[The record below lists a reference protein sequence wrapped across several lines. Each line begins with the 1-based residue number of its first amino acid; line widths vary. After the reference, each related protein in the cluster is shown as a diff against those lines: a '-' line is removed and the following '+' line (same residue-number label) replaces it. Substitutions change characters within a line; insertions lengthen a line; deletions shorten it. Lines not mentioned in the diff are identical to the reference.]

1 MSAPYP
7 AKSRAK
13 LRCPNERPDKR
24 WTFSVEDM
32 RQRNPVNAK
41 RCFKKRTIYC
51 PHLCPENARF
61 SLSFADHVRRSEVR
75 FLPIKCS
82 TEQLQHLASFV
93 VRLCSPPESIEGRL
107 RERSSSIRFPK
118 PKFSGKF
125 QISLVSFMSFRLS
138 RDKATGPLFG
148 YRYGGNLSFGRVPLS
163 RLPRGFL
170 HSRNPSAEAQL
181 A

>member
-1 MSAPYP
+1 MPDSRLSGKEDSLLSALFFVKNSAVCLIRSSSVKICCYDDCGDFDRSLKKEDNLLSAPYP

-41 RCFKKRTIYC
+41 RCFKKRTVYC

-75 FLPIKCS
+75 NW
-82 TEQLQHLASFV
+82 
-93 VRLCSPPESIEGRL
+93 RN
-107 RERSSSIRFPK
+107 K
-118 PKFSGKF
+118 PCCQGKKTNY
-125 QISLVSFMSFRLS
+125 LLM
-138 RDKATGPLFG
+138 
-148 YRYGGNLSFGRVPLS
+148 
-163 RLPRGFL
+163 
-170 HSRNPSAEAQL
+170 
-181 A
+181 